1 MPPKLDRCKLTIA
14 AVAAAGSTPATPA
27 QDFYFLT
34 SYGVYTGDLESD
46 TDIAGVTEILAEV
59 PGTTD
64 YSPFTFSAIKELV
77 RSGIITTRVVIVT
90 DTSGTTIKKYRKTL
104 HVSRDAKDDFDDL
117 ITQCTW
123 PIGKGAGQP
132 ITNATNVRHIKSRQ

>member
-1 MPPKLDRCKLTIA
+1 
-14 AVAAAGSTPATPA
+14 VAEVPAIGSTPATPA
-27 QDFYFLT
+27 QNYYFLST
-34 SYGVYTGDLESD
+34 YGVYTGDLNSD
-46 TDIAGVTEILAEV
+46 TDIAGVTGILAEV

-90 DTSGTTIKKYRKTL
+90 DKSGTTIVKRRKTL
-104 HVSRDAKDDFDDL
+104 HVSKDAKDDFDDL

-123 PIGKGAGQP
+123 PIGLGAGQP
-132 ITNATNVRHIKSRQ
+132 ITNATNVRHIKTRQ